1 VPASRSLSVFSV
13 LFSPLLVSSTSLQHH
28 RLDHLAFGMVKGE
41 ASGKKLSSREG
52 SAGSLQA
59 LIDAATEG
67 VRELRKSS
75 LLSQV
80 VLWQAAA
87 ALRTQASLL
96 AAEIVEPS
104 PATSPNT
111 ESPEAA
117 RPPVR
122 AHSLAS
128 ASDETSSYDDAR

>member
-1 VPASRSLSVFSV
+1 
-13 LFSPLLVSSTSLQHH
+13 
-28 RLDHLAFGMVKGE
+28 MVKGE

-52 SAGSLQA
+52 SAGSLQG

-67 VRELRKSS
+67 VRAFSHRSYSVSSS
-75 LLSQV
+75 LS
-80 VLWQAAA
+80 WQAAA

-104 PATSPNT
+104 PPANAD
-111 ESPEAA
+111 SPEPA

-122 AHSLAS
+122 AYALAPES
-128 ASDETSSYDDAR
+128 GETSKYVPEHLI